1 MSNLDYVA
9 NYRFHHVICNQLYT
23 VLQLSI
29 LLSTDNTDIRTKIKI
44 FEVNSSKAILLLK
57 NRLLTDI
64 VSHNSLQT
72 KQ

>member
-29 LLSTDNTDIRTKIKI
+29 LLSTDNTDIRTKK
-44 FEVNSSKAILLLK
+44 KYLK
-57 NRLLTDI
+57 
-64 VSHNSLQT
+64 
-72 KQ
+72 